1 MSSISPLN
9 IQVRDVANAD
19 ISTRIT
25 DQIRRNLDVL
35 NAILKEMPIIMQVRI
50 SELKTLIR
58 NRKRFEKAKKRSPSE
73 RKQVEGSHNFRA
85 TRRPKIEKVYI
96 SF

>member
-35 NAILKEMPIIMQVRI
+35 NAILKVMPIIMQVRI

-58 NRKRFEKAKKRSPSE
+58 
-73 RKQVEGSHNFRA
+73 
-85 TRRPKIEKVYI
+85 
-96 SF
+96 

>member
-9 IQVRDVANAD
+9 KQGRDVANAD

-58 NRKRFEKAKKRSPSE
+58 
-73 RKQVEGSHNFRA
+73 
-85 TRRPKIEKVYI
+85 
-96 SF
+96 

>member
-9 IQVRDVANAD
+9 IQVSDVAIAD

-35 NAILKEMPIIMQVRI
+35 NAILKVMPIIMQVRI
-50 SELKTLIR
+50 SELKTLLR
-58 NRKRFEKAKKRSPSE
+58 
-73 RKQVEGSHNFRA
+73 
-85 TRRPKIEKVYI
+85 
-96 SF
+96 

>member
-9 IQVRDVANAD
+9 IQVRDVAIAD

-35 NAILKEMPIIMQVRI
+35 NAILKVMPIIMQVRI
-50 SELKTLIR
+50 SELKTLLR
-58 NRKRFEKAKKRSPSE
+58 
-73 RKQVEGSHNFRA
+73 
-85 TRRPKIEKVYI
+85 
-96 SF
+96 

>member
-58 NRKRFEKAKKRSPSE
+58 
-73 RKQVEGSHNFRA
+73 
-85 TRRPKIEKVYI
+85 
-96 SF
+96 